1 MGTGSTGHK
10 QSSCGAE
17 ARVAL
22 NYISETPLKHRVED
36 GEEEGARAGVVG
48 MERRGWIWETA
59 GSLGGRG

>member
-22 NYISETPLKHRVED
+22 NYVSETPLKED

-48 MERRGWIWETA
+48 MERRGRIWETVA
-59 GSLGGRG
+59 SLGGRG